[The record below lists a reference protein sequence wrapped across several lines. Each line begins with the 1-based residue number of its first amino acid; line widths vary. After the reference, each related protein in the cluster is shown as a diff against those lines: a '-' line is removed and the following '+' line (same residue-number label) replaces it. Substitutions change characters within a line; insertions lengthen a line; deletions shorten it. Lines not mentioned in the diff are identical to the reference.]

1 MILKALG
8 LLRLMM
14 FRNRQQ
20 NRRFKTNRSLL
31 FYLAISL
38 STAISAQA
46 LAGQQDGNIQIVP
59 RDEVDEQKL
68 SANGIRTIGGKHL
81 AIHTDVRERP
91 DIDELASVF
100 DQAVPQWCRYFG
112 VDESAI
118 EPWKLGAS
126 VILDPPRFERAG
138 LFPADLPKFLAG
150 YQRGSQIWLYV
161 QQGDYY
167 TRHLLLHEGTHAFMN
182 QFLGGLGAPWYSE
195 GMAELIG
202 LNEWRD
208 SKLTIAHGVTH
219 RDEVPYW
226 GRVALIRKA
235 VEKGELKSLEEVF
248 QIPGSAFRQV
258 ESYAWAWAACEFL
271 SRHPLSEKLFSD
283 LSSHCADDPEKFNRR
298 LTDALQAAWP
308 ELEFQWRQFLIEID
322 YGYDVARAAI
332 SPAQANVE
340 KPSTEFLIA
349 ADRGWQATG
358 IQIVKGKSLTITASG
373 EFQIAKD
380 TEPWPC
386 QPNGVT
392 LEYYRGLPLGRLI
405 AAILP
410 APSTDNSTG
419 EFVVIDVGN
428 QATIIPNLD
437 GLLLLR
443 LNESP
448 AHWRDNV
455 GAIRVDIR

>member
-1 MILKALG
+1 MT
-8 LLRLMM
+8 
-14 FRNRQQ
+14 
-20 NRRFKTNRSLL
+20 NRRFKTIPWLL
-31 FYLAISL
+31 ALFL
-38 STAISAQA
+38 SAVFSTTAVAAPQNA
-46 LAGQQDGNIQIVP
+46 EMQIVP
-59 RDEVDEQKL
+59 RDDVDEQKL
-68 SANGIRTIGGKHL
+68 SANGIRTINGKHV
-81 AIHTDVRERP
+81 AIHADVRERP

-126 VILDPPRFERAG
+126 VILDPSRFERAG

-208 SKLTIAHGVTH
+208 GKLTIAHGVTH

-235 VEKGELKSLEEVF
+235 VEKGELRTLEEVML
-248 QIPGSAFRQV
+248 IPGSAFRQV

-271 SRHPLSEKLFSD
+271 SHHPLSEKCFAD
-283 LSSHCADDPEKFNRR
+283 LSSHCSDDPETFNRR
-298 LTDALQAAWP
+298 LTEPLQADWP

-322 YGYDVARAAI
+322 YGYDVSRAAI
-332 SPAQANVE
+332 APANASSE
-340 KPSTEFLIA
+340 KPGTEFLIA
-349 ADRGWQATG
+349 ADRGWQSTG
-358 IQIVKGKSLTITASG
+358 LQVTKGKSLTITASG
-373 EFQIAKD
+373 EFQIARD

-386 QPNGVT
+386 QANGVT

-410 APSTDNSTG
+410 SSAPDGSIADL
-419 EFVVIDVGN
+419 VVIDVGN

-437 GLLLLR
+437 GRLLLR

-448 AHWRDNV
+448 AHWRDNAGNIKV
-455 GAIRVDIR
+455 HVR